1 MIFIRNSELKSDMHS
16 TVEGCIR
23 QTTQNPLPSFKL
35 TLLMDL
41 KEVTGTGVVKR
52 GESVQIQTTEGD
64 MPIYS
69 FKMDREL
76 MGLLKQ
82 EMGVWY
88 E

>member
-23 QTTQNPLPSFKL
+23 QTTQNPIPAFKL
-35 TLLMDL
+35 TLLMDR

>member
-16 TVEGCIR
+16 TVD
-23 QTTQNPLPSFKL
+23 FKL
-35 TLLMDL
+35 TLLMDR

>member
-1 MIFIRNSELKSDMHS
+1 
-16 TVEGCIR
+16 
-23 QTTQNPLPSFKL
+23 
-35 TLLMDL
+35 MDL